1 MTYDEFILDLNKYY
15 YDFWNIGLKKKANL
29 SLKKYLQDFNENISE
44 ENRFNIWYTF
54 CENHCKKTNL
64 RKDLPYEISQN
75 VIYYLNKFSY
85 TMPQMKW
92 LYVLTRDVDILDEAF
107 NHKDCDQEV
116 IEYKF
121 ETYINMLDWG
131 AHHASEGIVI
141 ITTEEVQEAITSC
154 LSMISKYKIP
164 LELQNSF
171 HYNIKLY
178 ELLNLFSESDY
189 ENFSEFCKDNNF
201 PFNEIGTFYYK
212 K

>member
-1 MTYDEFILDLNKYY
+1 M
-15 YDFWNIGLKKKANL
+15 
-29 SLKKYLQDFNENISE
+29 
-44 ENRFNIWYTF
+44 
-54 CENHCKKTNL
+54 
-64 RKDLPYEISQN
+64 
-75 VIYYLNKFSY
+75 
-85 TMPQMKW
+85 
-92 LYVLTRDVDILDEAF
+92 
-107 NHKDCDQEV
+107 

>member
-54 CENHCKKTNL
+54 CKNHCKKTNL
-64 RKDLPYEISQN
+64 RKDLHYEISQN

-121 ETYINMLDWG
+121 ETYIDMLDWG
-131 AHHASEGIVI
+131 AHHASEGK
-141 ITTEEVQEAITSC
+141 
-154 LSMISKYKIP
+154 L
-164 LELQNSF
+164 LQQ
-171 HYNIKLY
+171 
-178 ELLNLFSESDY
+178 
-189 ENFSEFCKDNNF
+189 
-201 PFNEIGTFYYK
+201 K
-212 K
+212 KFKK